1 MAWTHTPA
9 GASWGTLYDRRMRSE
24 VSAFVLAG
32 GKSTRMGTDKAFLM
46 LDGRTL
52 LSRMLEIARS
62 VSANV
67 RVVGERA
74 KYEAF
79 APVVEDIFPGCGPLA
94 GIHAAL
100 RSSTTDLNVILAVD
114 IPFVP
119 VVLLDYLLT
128 RAANSASIVTVPRGA
143 GRLQP
148 LCAIYRV
155 AFAEVGEKS
164 LLAGHTKI
172 DLLFNETSTQIVSEE
187 ELQTAGFASSSFRN
201 LNTIDDLATARDASS
216 RSDS

>member
-1 MAWTHTPA
+1 
-9 GASWGTLYDRRMRSE
+9 
-24 VSAFVLAG
+24 
-32 GKSTRMGTDKAFLM
+32 MGTDKAFLM

-52 LSRMLEIARS
+52 LSRMLEIAHS

-94 GIHAAL
+94 GIHTAL

-114 IPFVP
+114 TPFVP
-119 VVLLDYLLT
+119 VALLDYLLS
-128 RAANSASIVTVPRGA
+128 RAANSAAIVTVPRGA
-143 GRLQP
+143 GRSQP

-155 AFAEVGEKS
+155 AFADAAEKS

-172 DLLFNETSTQIVSEE
+172 DLLFHEAITQIVSEE
-187 ELQTAGFASSSFRN
+187 ELQAAGFASDSFRN
-201 LNTIDDLATARDASS
+201 LNTTNDLTAADDALS
-216 RSDS
+216 RSES